1 MLERL
6 IDRLVSASRREARQ
20 GSAWCAPGIDHVR
33 ASELSDH
40 AGIGLAR
47 DLASSD
53 PTVVGSPSM
62 AVKVSVTIDD
72 EILAEAR
79 GLAPDGNLSALVN
92 DALSE
97 RVRRERLRTLLTE
110 EAATAGPMPAA
121 LTDHVT
127 AQWPFSSST
136 PES

>member
-1 MLERL
+1 
-6 IDRLVSASRREARQ
+6 
-20 GSAWCAPGIDHVR
+20 
-33 ASELSDH
+33 
-40 AGIGLAR
+40 
-47 DLASSD
+47 
-53 PTVVGSPSM
+53 M

-110 EAATAGPMPAA
+110 EAATAGPIPTA
-121 LTDHVT
+121 LTDHVAT
-127 AQWPFSSST
+127 QWPFSSST
-136 PES
+136 PGS